1 MVEPSAK
8 PDQPVQG
15 TLSDP
20 SSVSDP
26 GSSSDPSSSS
36 DPTDDEPVLPRVTR
50 DEAAGGWGERPD
62 DDRSD
67 DWYLRERP
75 PHHEG

>member
-1 MVEPSAK
+1 MTDVVEPSAE
-8 PDQPVQG
+8 PGQQVRESTDAPV
-15 TLSDP
+15 
-20 SSVSDP
+20 
-26 GSSSDPSSSS
+26 
-36 DPTDDEPVLPRVTR
+36 DDEPVLPRVTR